1 MKRVTDAFR
10 RRYWRA
16 FDRTID
22 EIRRR
27 REAEEL
33 ETEREVERLAR
44 ERSEDETRSRQ

>member
-16 FDRTID
+16 FE

-27 REAEEL
+27 RQAEEL
-33 ETEREVERLAR
+33 EQPSEREELERLAR
-44 ERSEDETRSRQ
+44 ERSEAETRSSR